1 MTNALSPDSYLGRDA
16 VDRNGD
22 KIGSI
27 GQVYLDDSTGEPD
40 WVTVNTGL
48 FGHKEKFVP
57 LAGASFTGDDVVLP
71 FDKAVVKDA
80 PDIADADH
88 LDEDEERV
96 LYDYY
101 GQHGTLGRSGGE
113 TSVSSGRDADRL
125 TDSAGLAGAGT
136 TGTDPTVG
144 VGRSDAA
151 TTAGVGSA
159 GDTDLAGAGVTGGPG
174 HDVSGP
180 STDNAMTRSEEHL
193 QVGTER
199 VEAGRAR
206 LRKYVVTE
214 QETVTV
220 PVTREEVRVEREPI
234 TEANRGEALSGG
246 DITEEEYEVVL
257 TEERPVVTTEAVPVE
272 RVRLDTETVTEQ
284 QTVTGDVR
292 KEEIE
297 VDDPTTGTGRDRI

>member
-1 MTNALSPDSYLGRDA
+1 MTNALSPDSYLGRNA

-27 GQVYLDDSTGEPD
+27 GQVYLDDATGQPD

-57 LAGASFTGDDVVLP
+57 LAGASSTGDDVVLP
-71 FDKAVVKDA
+71 FDKDVVKDA

-88 LDEDEERV
+88 LDEDEERM

-101 GQHGTLGRSGGE
+101 GQHGALGRSGSE
-113 TSVSSGRDADRL
+113 TSVSSGQETDRR
-125 TDSAGLAGAGT
+125 TDSAGLVG
-136 TGTDPTVG
+136 TGT
-144 VGRSDAA
+144 
-151 TTAGVGSA
+151 
-159 GDTDLAGAGVTGGPG
+159 TGGPG

-180 STDNAMTRSEEHL
+180 STDDAMTRSEEHL

-234 TEANRGEALSGG
+234 TDANGG
-246 DITEEEYEVVL
+246 GRAATAVVGTEEEHEVVL

-292 KEEIE
+292 KEEIA